1 MATKSVLQPPAAGSA
16 SIVGGAGG
24 TQLLPKNISQEW
36 WKKATEQS
44 IIPTL
49 SKSTPVIIGDGNV
62 VPVLTKRPSASI
74 IGELQ
79 NKVDSELEV
88 GAKNFKTIKA
98 EVGLEFS
105 LETILTNPAGI
116 LDIIGEEMSGALARQ
131 VDAAVIHN
139 RQSSNGAQLT
149 SGTVSITA
157 GAPTVELPLTAGVDI
172 DPFLWEGYNT
182 VTETAGNNFSGFA
195 FDPRL
200 TYVLATA
207 RDSDGRR
214 LNPDINMGQTV
225 TSYSGQPAINSR
237 TVGGD
242 VDAGTDTGIRAIGG
256 DWDAL
261 RFGFSHQIGLRKIEY
276 GDPFGN
282 GDLQR
287 RNAVAYLM
295 EVIFGWVVLDPNA
308 FVVYKLAA
316 GDDETP

>member
-1 MATKSVLQPPAAGSA
+1 MATKSVLPGGSN

-24 TQLLPKNISQEW
+24 TQLLPKNISSEW
-36 WKKATEQS
+36 WKKATAES

-49 SKSTPVIIGDGNV
+49 SKSTPVILGDNV
-62 VPVLTKRPSASI
+62 IPVLTKRPSASI

-79 NKVDSELEV
+79 NKVDSELEA
-88 GAKNFKTIKA
+88 GAVNFKTIKA

-105 LETILTNPAGI
+105 METVLTNPSGI
-116 LDIIGEEMSGALARQ
+116 LDIIGEEMSQALARQ
-131 VDAAVIHN
+131 IDAAVIHR
-139 RQSSNGAQLT
+139 RQSSNGALLT
-149 SGTVSITA
+149 SGVTGIAETTQV
-157 GAPTVELPLTAGVDI
+157 VELPTTPGTDI
-172 DPFLWEGYNT
+172 DPLLWEGYNK
-182 VTETAGNNFSGFA
+182 VVDVSGNNFTGFA
-195 FDPRL
+195 VDPRL

-225 TSYSGQPAINSR
+225 TSYSGQPMVNSK

-261 RFGFSHQIGLRKIEY
+261 RFGYAHQIGLRKIEY

-295 EVIFGWVVLDPNA
+295 EVIFGWAILDPNA
-308 FVVYKLAA
+308 FVVYKLGEEAPV
-316 GDDETP
+316 GP

>member
-1 MATKSVLQPPAAGSA
+1 MATKSVLPGGSN

-24 TQLLPKNISQEW
+24 TQLLPKNISSEW
-36 WKKATEQS
+36 WKKATAES

-49 SKSTPVIIGDGNV
+49 SKSTPVILGDNV
-62 VPVLTKRPSASI
+62 IPVLTKRPAASI

-79 NKVDSELEV
+79 NKVDSELEA
-88 GAKNFKTIKA
+88 GAVNFKTIKA

-105 LETILTNPAGI
+105 METVLTNPSGI
-116 LDIIGEEMSGALARQ
+116 LDIIGEEMSQALARQ
-131 VDAAVIHN
+131 IDAAVIHR
-139 RQSSNGAQLT
+139 RQSSNGALLT
-149 SGTVSITA
+149 SGVTGIAETTQV
-157 GAPTVELPLTAGVDI
+157 VELPTTPGTDI
-172 DPFLWEGYNT
+172 DPLLWEGYNK
-182 VTETAGNNFSGFA
+182 VVDVSGNNFTGFA
-195 FDPRL
+195 VDPRL

-225 TSYSGQPAINSR
+225 TSYSGQPMVNSK

-261 RFGFSHQIGLRKIEY
+261 RFGYAHQIGLRKIEY

-295 EVIFGWVVLDPNA
+295 EVIFGWAILDPNA
-308 FVVYKLAA
+308 FVVYKLGEEAPV
-316 GDDETP
+316 EP

>member
-1 MATKSVLQPPAAGSA
+1 MATKSVLPGGSN

-24 TQLLPKNISQEW
+24 TQLLPKSISTEW
-36 WKKATEQS
+36 WKKATAQS
-44 IIPTL
+44 IVPSL
-49 SKSTPVIIGDGNV
+49 SKSTPVIIGDNV
-62 VPVLTKRPSASI
+62 IPVLTKRPRASI

-79 NKVDSELEV
+79 NKVDSELEA
-88 GAKNFKTIKA
+88 GAVNFKTIKA

-105 LETILTNPAGI
+105 METVLTNPSGI
-116 LDIIGEEMSGALARQ
+116 LDIIGEEMSQALARQ
-131 VDAAVIHN
+131 IDAAVIHR
-139 RQSSNGAQLT
+139 RQSSNGALLT
-149 SGTVSITA
+149 SGVTGIAETTQV
-157 GAPTVELPLTAGVDI
+157 VELPTTPGTDI
-172 DPFLWEGYNT
+172 DPLLWEGYNK
-182 VTETAGNNFSGFA
+182 VVDVSGNNFTGFA
-195 FDPRL
+195 VDPRL

-225 TSYSGQPAINSR
+225 TSYSGQPMVNSK

-261 RFGFSHQIGLRKIEY
+261 RFGYAHQIGLRKIEY

-295 EVIFGWVVLDPNA
+295 EVIFGWAILDPNA
-308 FVVYKLAA
+308 FVVYKLAPV
-316 GDDETP
+316 GP

>member
-1 MATKSVLQPPAAGSA
+1 MATKSVLPGGSN

-24 TQLLPKNISQEW
+24 TQLLPKNISSEW
-36 WKKATEQS
+36 WKKATAES

-49 SKSTPVIIGDGNV
+49 SKSTPVILGDNV
-62 VPVLTKRPSASI
+62 IPVLTKRPAASI

-79 NKVDSELEV
+79 NKVDSELEA
-88 GAKNFKTIKA
+88 GAVNFKTIKA

-105 LETILTNPAGI
+105 METVLTNPSGI
-116 LDIIGEEMSGALARQ
+116 LDIIGEEMSQALARQ
-131 VDAAVIHN
+131 IDAAVIHR
-139 RQSSNGAQLT
+139 RQSSNGALLT
-149 SGTVSITA
+149 SGVTGIAETTQV
-157 GAPTVELPLTAGVDI
+157 VELPTTPGTDI
-172 DPFLWEGYNT
+172 DPLLWEGYNK
-182 VTETAGNNFSGFA
+182 VVDVSGNNFTGFA
-195 FDPRL
+195 VDPRL

-225 TSYSGQPAINSR
+225 TSYSGQPMVNSK

-261 RFGFSHQIGLRKIEY
+261 RFGYAHQIGLRKIEY

-295 EVIFGWVVLDPNA
+295 EVIFGWAILDPNA
-308 FVVYKLAA
+308 FVVYKLGEEAPV
-316 GDDETP
+316 GP

>member
-157 GAPTVELPLTAGVDI
+157 GAPTVELPLTAGVGRAW
-172 DPFLWEGYNT
+172 PWRRRRPT
-182 VTETAGNNFSGFA
+182 RCRCRW
-195 FDPRL
+195 RL
-200 TYVLATA
+200 PVLPPTPCLRGAPKCW
-207 RDSDGRR
+207 GPG
-214 LNPDINMGQTV
+214 L
-225 TSYSGQPAINSR
+225 PAISTCVPWPCWCWAR
-237 TVGGD
+237 G
-242 VDAGTDTGIRAIGG
+242 A
-256 DWDAL
+256 
-261 RFGFSHQIGLRKIEY
+261 
-276 GDPFGN
+276 
-282 GDLQR
+282 
-287 RNAVAYLM
+287 
-295 EVIFGWVVLDPNA
+295 A
-308 FVVYKLAA
+308 FA
-316 GDDETP
+316 

>member
-1 MATKSVLQPPAAGSA
+1 MATKSVLPGGSN

-24 TQLLPKNISQEW
+24 TQLLPKNISSEW
-36 WKKATEQS
+36 WKKATAQS
-44 IIPTL
+44 IVPSL
-49 SKSTPVIIGDGNV
+49 SKSTPVIIGDNV
-62 VPVLTKRPSASI
+62 IPVLTKRPSASI

-79 NKVDSELEV
+79 NKVDSDLEA
-88 GAKNFKTIKA
+88 GAVNFKTIKA

-105 LETILTNPAGI
+105 METVLTNPSGI
-116 LDIIGEEMSGALARQ
+116 LDIIGEEMSQALARQ
-131 VDAAVIHN
+131 IDAAVIHR
-139 RQSSNGAQLT
+139 RQSSNGALLT
-149 SGTVSITA
+149 SGVTGIAETTQV
-157 GAPTVELPLTAGVDI
+157 VELPTTPGTDI
-172 DPFLWEGYNT
+172 DPLLWEGYNK
-182 VTETAGNNFSGFA
+182 VVDVSGNNFTGFA
-195 FDPRL
+195 VDPRL

-225 TSYSGQPAINSR
+225 TSYSGQPMVNSK

-261 RFGFSHQIGLRKIEY
+261 RFGYAHQIGLRKIEY

-295 EVIFGWVVLDPNA
+295 EVIFGWAILDPNA
-308 FVVYKLAA
+308 FVVYKLAEEA
-316 GDDETP
+316 PVGP

>member
-1 MATKSVLQPPAAGSA
+1 MATKSVLQPPASGSA

-24 TQLLPKNISQEW
+24 TQLLPKSISNDW
-36 WKKATEQS
+36 WKKATAES

-49 SKSTPVIIGDGNV
+49 SKSTPVILGDNV
-62 VPVLTKRPSASI
+62 IPVLTKRPAASI

-79 NKVDSELEV
+79 NKVDSELEA
-88 GAKNFKTIKA
+88 GAVNFKTIKA

-105 LETILTNPAGI
+105 METVLTNPAGI
-116 LDIIGEEMSGALARQ
+116 LDIIGDEMAGALARQ
-131 VDAAVIHN
+131 IDAAVIHN
-139 RQSSNGAQLT
+139 RQSSNGATLT
-149 SGTVSITA
+149 SGTKGITTE
-157 GAPTVELPLTAGVDI
+157 APVIELPTTAGVDI
-172 DPFLWEGYNT
+172 DPLLWEGYNA
-182 VTETAGNNFSGFA
+182 VTETAGNNFNGFA
-195 FDPRL
+195 VDPRL

-225 TSYSGQPAINSR
+225 ASYSGQPMVNSR

-242 VDAGTDTGIRAIGG
+242 VDAGADTGIRAIGG
-256 DWDAL
+256 DWNAL
-261 RFGFSHQIGLRKIEY
+261 RFGYAHQIGLRKIEY

-295 EVIFGWVVLDPNA
+295 EVIFGWVILDPNA
-308 FVVYKLAA
+308 FVVYKLA
-316 GDDETP
+316 EEEPVEP

>member
-1 MATKSVLQPPAAGSA
+1 MATKSVLPGGSN

-24 TQLLPKNISQEW
+24 TQLLPKSISTEW
-36 WKKATEQS
+36 WKKATAQS
-44 IIPTL
+44 IVPSL
-49 SKSTPVIIGDGNV
+49 SKSTPVIIGDNV
-62 VPVLTKRPSASI
+62 IPVLTKRPSASI

-79 NKVDSELEV
+79 NKVDSELEA
-88 GAKNFKTIKA
+88 GAVNFKTIKA

-105 LETILTNPAGI
+105 METVLTNPSGI
-116 LDIIGEEMSGALARQ
+116 LDIIGEEMSQALARQ
-131 VDAAVIHN
+131 IDAAVIHR
-139 RQSSNGAQLT
+139 RQSSNGALLT
-149 SGTVSITA
+149 SGVTGIAETTQV
-157 GAPTVELPLTAGVDI
+157 VELPTTPGTDI
-172 DPFLWEGYNT
+172 DPLLWEGYNK
-182 VTETAGNNFSGFA
+182 VVDVSGNNFTGFA
-195 FDPRL
+195 VDPRL

-225 TSYSGQPAINSR
+225 TSYSGQPMVNSK

-261 RFGFSHQIGLRKIEY
+261 RFGYAHQIGLRKIEY

-295 EVIFGWVVLDPNA
+295 EVIFGWAILDPNA
-308 FVVYKLAA
+308 FVVYKLAEA
-316 GDDETP
+316 PVGP

>member
-1 MATKSVLQPPAAGSA
+1 MATKSVLPGGSN

-24 TQLLPKNISQEW
+24 TQLLPKSISTEW
-36 WKKATEQS
+36 WKKATAQS
-44 IIPTL
+44 IVPSL
-49 SKSTPVIIGDGNV
+49 SKSTPVIIGDNV
-62 VPVLTKRPSASI
+62 IPVLTKRPSASI

-79 NKVDSELEV
+79 NKVDSDLEA
-88 GAKNFKTIKA
+88 GAVNFKTIKA

-105 LETILTNPAGI
+105 METVLTNPSGI
-116 LDIIGEEMSGALARQ
+116 LDIIGEEMSQALARQ
-131 VDAAVIHN
+131 IDAAVIHR
-139 RQSSNGAQLT
+139 RQSSNGALLT
-149 SGTVSITA
+149 SGVTGIAETTQV
-157 GAPTVELPLTAGVDI
+157 VELPTTPGTDI
-172 DPFLWEGYNT
+172 DPLLWEGYNK
-182 VTETAGNNFSGFA
+182 VVDVSGNNFTGFA
-195 FDPRL
+195 VDPRL

-225 TSYSGQPAINSR
+225 TSYSGQPMVNSK

-261 RFGFSHQIGLRKIEY
+261 RFGYAHQIGLRKIEY

-295 EVIFGWVVLDPNA
+295 EVIFGWAILDPNA
-308 FVVYKLAA
+308 FVVYKLAEEA
-316 GDDETP
+316 PVGP

>member
-1 MATKSVLQPPAAGSA
+1 MATKSVLPGGSN

-24 TQLLPKNISQEW
+24 TQLLPKSISTEW
-36 WKKATEQS
+36 WKKATAQS
-44 IIPTL
+44 IVPSL
-49 SKSTPVIIGDGNV
+49 SKSTPVIIGDNV
-62 VPVLTKRPSASI
+62 IPVLTKRPSASI

-79 NKVDSELEV
+79 NKVDSDLEA
-88 GAKNFKTIKA
+88 GAVNFKTIKA

-105 LETILTNPAGI
+105 METVLVNPSGI
-116 LDIIGEEMSGALARQ
+116 LDIIGEEMSQALARQ
-131 VDAAVIHN
+131 IDAAVIHR
-139 RQSSNGAQLT
+139 RQSSNGALLT
-149 SGTVSITA
+149 SGVTGIAETTQV
-157 GAPTVELPLTAGVDI
+157 VELPTTPGTDI
-172 DPFLWEGYNT
+172 DPLLWEGYNK
-182 VTETAGNNFSGFA
+182 VVDVSGNNFTGFA
-195 FDPRL
+195 VDPRL

-225 TSYSGQPAINSR
+225 TSYSGQPMVNSK

-261 RFGFSHQIGLRKIEY
+261 RFGYAHQIGLRKIEY

-295 EVIFGWVVLDPNA
+295 EVIFGWAILDPNA
-308 FVVYKLAA
+308 FVVYKLGEEAPV
-316 GDDETP
+316 GG

>member
-1 MATKSVLQPPAAGSA
+1 MATKSVLPGGSN

-24 TQLLPKNISQEW
+24 TQLLPKSISTEW
-36 WKKATEQS
+36 WKKATAQS
-44 IIPTL
+44 IVPSL
-49 SKSTPVIIGDGNV
+49 SKSTPVIIGDNV
-62 VPVLTKRPSASI
+62 IPVLTKRPSASI

-79 NKVDSELEV
+79 NKVDSDLEA
-88 GAKNFKTIKA
+88 GAVNFKTIKA

-105 LETILTNPAGI
+105 METVLVNPSGI
-116 LDIIGEEMSGALARQ
+116 LDIIGEEMSQALARQ
-131 VDAAVIHN
+131 IDAAVIHR
-139 RQSSNGAQLT
+139 RQSSNGALLT
-149 SGTVSITA
+149 SGVTGIAETTQV
-157 GAPTVELPLTAGVDI
+157 VELPTTPGTDI
-172 DPFLWEGYNT
+172 DPLLWEGYNK
-182 VTETAGNNFSGFA
+182 VVDVSGNNFTGFA
-195 FDPRL
+195 VDPRL

-225 TSYSGQPAINSR
+225 TSYSGQPMVNSK

-261 RFGFSHQIGLRKIEY
+261 RFGYAHQIGLRKIEY

-295 EVIFGWVVLDPNA
+295 EVIFGWAILDPNA
-308 FVVYKLAA
+308 FVVYKLEEP
-316 GDDETP
+316 ETP

>member
-1 MATKSVLQPPAAGSA
+1 MATKSVLPGGSN

-24 TQLLPKNISQEW
+24 TQLLPKNISSEW
-36 WKKATEQS
+36 WKKATAES

-49 SKSTPVIIGDGNV
+49 SKSTPVILGDNV
-62 VPVLTKRPSASI
+62 IPVLTKRPAASI

-79 NKVDSELEV
+79 NKVDSDLEA
-88 GAKNFKTIKA
+88 GAVNFKTIKA

-105 LETILTNPAGI
+105 METVLTNPSGI
-116 LDIIGEEMSGALARQ
+116 LDIIGEEMSQALARQ
-131 VDAAVIHN
+131 IDAAVIHR
-139 RQSSNGAQLT
+139 RQSSNGALLT
-149 SGTVSITA
+149 SGVTGIAETTQV
-157 GAPTVELPLTAGVDI
+157 VELPTTPGTDI
-172 DPFLWEGYNT
+172 DPLLWEGYNK
-182 VTETAGNNFSGFA
+182 VVDVSGNNFTGFA
-195 FDPRL
+195 VDPRL

-225 TSYSGQPAINSR
+225 TSYSGQPMVNSK

-261 RFGFSHQIGLRKIEY
+261 RFGYAHQIGLRKIEY

-295 EVIFGWVVLDPNA
+295 EVIFGWAILDPNA
-308 FVVYKLAA
+308 FVVYKLGEEAPV
-316 GDDETP
+316 GP